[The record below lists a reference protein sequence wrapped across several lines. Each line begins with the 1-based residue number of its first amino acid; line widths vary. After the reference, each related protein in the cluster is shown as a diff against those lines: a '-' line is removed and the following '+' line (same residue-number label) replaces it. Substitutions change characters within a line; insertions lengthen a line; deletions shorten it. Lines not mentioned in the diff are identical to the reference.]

1 MMAASVTHPVPWT
14 SSLKHAILGRQPK
27 VLKVNVRPR
36 VQRPR
41 GAHKG
46 IHKLVVS
53 LSPNP
58 LLPETEVQLV
68 AEQMLIVRP
77 AVQHDGQA
85 ATGVDARA
93 ERGENELGH
102 GNEHSAYALVAYS

>member
-1 MMAASVTHPVPWT
+1 MN
-14 SSLKHAILGRQPK
+14 I
-27 VLKVNVRPR
+27 RPR
-36 VQRPR
+36 VQPPR
-41 GAHKG
+41 RAHKRV
-46 IHKLVVS
+46 HKLVVS

-85 ATGVDARA
+85 TVGMDARA

-102 GNEHSAYALVAYS
+102 GDEHSAYALVAYA